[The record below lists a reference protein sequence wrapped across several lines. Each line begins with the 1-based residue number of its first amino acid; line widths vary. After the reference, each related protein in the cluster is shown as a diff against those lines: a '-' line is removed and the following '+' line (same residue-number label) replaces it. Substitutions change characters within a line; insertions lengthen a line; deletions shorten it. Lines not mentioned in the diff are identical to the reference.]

1 MASVLKVDALQGI
14 ASADN
19 ITVTVGTGITQSLHD
34 GVAKTRCK
42 WNGTGTVAINE
53 SFNVSSLDD
62 NATGQ
67 YDVNYTNAFGT
78 GNYTCLTSG
87 AGGSGTSGPYDVTQ
101 QVAGYV
107 NIRYYAGAY
116 YDANTCNMANLGDL
130 A

>member
-1 MASVLKVDALQGI
+1 MSTLR
-14 ASADN
+14 ADTIQN
-19 ITVTVGTGITQSLHD
+19 TSGGAVTLTDQ
-34 GVAKTRCK
+34 VAAKARCK
-42 WNGTGTVAINE
+42 WNGTGTIAINE

-87 AGGSGTSGPYDVTQ
+87 VGGSGTSGPYDVSE
-101 QVAGYV
+101 QVTTYV
-107 NIRYYAGAY
+107 NIRYYAGGY
-116 YDANTCNMANLGDL
+116 YDGNTCNMANIGDL